1 MHPRGLAESCRSPG
15 TPRGAGGGFLGGLQE
30 TQVRS
35 VCSSAQERTAVSRCV
50 NGKWCL
56 SAVETGFLLL
66 CMGKLALEFVWVE
79 KSFVPINLWTP
90 PTPPPSPP
98 PPVSLG
104 KRRKAA
110 AHSKSLTLDLGS
122 SLCLD
127 ALLPFL
133 CKERGDRRGA
143 RVRCL

>member
-1 MHPRGLAESCRSPG
+1 VGGDFGVHPRGLAESCRSPG

-90 PTPPPSPP
+90 PTPPPQPSSPSISWEKKEGSCTQQEP
-98 PPVSLG
+98 YPGSWQQSL
-104 KRRKAA
+104 
-110 AHSKSLTLDLGS
+110 
-122 SLCLD
+122 
-127 ALLPFL
+127 P
-133 CKERGDRRGA
+133 
-143 RVRCL
+143 